1 MTSLIALTWKWL
13 GGAWG
18 CSSSNAQAA
27 AAAGLAR
34 GCFGYVRKRV
44 GARARVVFSHAR
56 NRSDSIYFGGLF
68 LAHKPQN
75 LRIKCW
81 PSNVVGCAPARTK
94 FCAHAWLR
102 VASKKLPTK

>member
-34 GCFGYVRKRV
+34 GCFGYVRERFD
-44 GARARVVFSHAR
+44 ARARAVF
-56 NRSDSIYFGGLF
+56 FGASF
-68 LAHKPQN
+68 CPQAAKPRAIMAPPR
-75 LRIKCW
+75 LRA
-81 PSNVVGCAPARTK
+81 G
-94 FCAHAWLR
+94 
-102 VASKKLPTK
+102 